1 MTIRLGEILRVLLV
15 ILALGAGSIAGAF
28 ARISWHGVLRDDAGK
43 TVVAGHI
50 ELISMAGD
58 HRYASTTSAA
68 GDFILSEIV
77 AGEYRLSVESGGKTW
92 NSSVPILVVD
102 GIPSTGSLQLSSQT
116 AEVRVVP
123 AVSEESSAQ
132 ASGGERLSSGEV
144 SSLPLNAR
152 DFSKLLLL
160 AAGTMTDANG
170 AANFTQQ
177 FAVNGQR
184 GTATVFALDS
194 FDTTDPEMGGATFSN
209 FNVDAIQEVQSNT
222 GVMSAE
228 IGHGAASFT
237 NVITKSGTNQVH
249 GSFFEFAR
257 NAAFDARNYFDHK
270 SVADERR
277 IPPFVRNEFG
287 FTNGG
292 PVVLPGIYD
301 GRNRTFYFGQY
312 QGFRQVLGTTQV
324 FPVPTAAERQGIDTE
339 TFPGDTLTVPV
350 NPAIVPV
357 LEHYPLPNDPNG
369 AYGDRTYAA
378 SSKIYTR
385 TDQFSVRVDHRISDK
400 AALLTRFSFNQ
411 VTGPLTNPDQTAI
424 DPSFAVQFFD
434 HQRNAGVKYSRTIS
448 PHFISDTAFSYIRS
462 TPFFPAINHT
472 QPAITFG
479 DGLFQG
485 FNSAGGSIFGSYGN
499 LYQLKHDMSYVHSNH
514 AFKFGV
520 EIRFNRDATIFGTNP
535 NGIYSFGGGTA
546 YSPVLITSASGT
558 HDIQPGDPLPDSLTG
573 LLTATPYSYGVIAA
587 AEVTPKG
594 DKFDEAAVRREAYNF
609 YFQDTWKATSRL
621 TLNYGLRYEVN
632 SRIHEA
638 QNRTSIPRF
647 VDAAG
652 KDVPYWDHTAK
663 QPFYY
668 NPQPP
673 YDMDWGGW
681 GPRASLDYAVTSH
694 TVLHAGGAI
703 TSIVPNLWQDNFL
716 TGAIPLATGLYASA
730 LPGVPVPFQNS
741 VVPVNLP
748 PPYATTGKL
757 LFPNGDANH
766 VAPNTQVDLQRY
778 QDDLK
783 ALTPGNQVQLLNM
796 TGLAKNF
803 RNGYIESYTAG
814 IDHDFRDF
822 KFSAAYVATAGVHLA
837 SIYSPNSYGGAD
849 PAFAP
854 FTQFDSTGRAIG
866 GFGPESLMTSRS
878 HSTYHALQSSVSKN
892 SARAGLGL
900 QASYTYSKSLDDTSA
915 VLGGLIAGAGV
926 VLQTLPQNPWNPG
939 AEKGPSTFDA
949 SHSFTLSLIQV
960 LPLDHVSFL
969 RPLGRTL
976 TRGWQF
982 LNITTLTSGAPFTV
996 YSGVQQTGVG
1006 AGGTDRPDLV
1016 EQPHFSTSGAVRE
1029 DYFGRGP
1036 DNTSFFSIPI
1046 NVPGGTGPNHGRF
1059 GTLGRDTFRGPSFQQ
1074 YDVALI
1080 KDTPFG
1086 RRGNSELGTVE
1097 FRAEFFNV
1105 FNLVNFGLP
1114 SNILRGSG
1122 FGVISKT
1129 AGPSRQIQFSLKLIY

>member
-1 MTIRLGEILRVLLV
+1 MRFRLGQPLHTLCLMATLV
-15 ILALGAGSIAGAF
+15 SAAGALALS
-28 ARISWHGVLRDDAGK
+28 SWRGVLRDDAGK
-43 TVVAGHI
+43 PVSAATVKLTSATGDRHYQAATSTSGDFALANMVAG
-50 ELISMAGD
+50 D
-58 HRYASTTSAA
+58 Y
-68 GDFILSEIV
+68 D
-77 AGEYRLSVESGGKTW
+77 LSVESAGKTW
-92 NSSVPILVVD
+92 RMAKALVMPD
-102 GIPSTGSLQLSSQT
+102 GATLTSALQLSQT
-116 AEVRVVP
+116 AEVRVLP
-123 AVSEESSAQ
+123 GGEESAAQ

-184 GTATVFALDS
+184 GTATVFALDG

-222 GVMSAE
+222 GVMTAE
-228 IGHGAASFT
+228 IGHGAASYT
-237 NVITKSGTNQVH
+237 NVITKSGANQVH

-257 NAAFDARNYFDHK
+257 NASFDARNYFDHK

-277 IPPFVRNEFG
+277 LPPFVRNEFG

-292 PVVLPGIYD
+292 PVVLPKIYD

-324 FPVPTAAERQGIDTE
+324 FPVPTAAERQGIDIE

-357 LEHYPLPNDPNG
+357 LDHYPLPNDPKG

-400 AALLTRFSFNQ
+400 ASLLTRFSLNQ

-448 PHFISDTAFSYIRS
+448 PHFLSDTSFSYIRS

-472 QPAITFG
+472 QPAMTFG
-479 DGLFQG
+479 DGLFQA
-485 FNSAGGSIFGSYGN
+485 FNQPGGSIFGSYSN
-499 LYQLKHDMSYVHSNH
+499 LYQLKQDMSYVRSNH
-514 AFKFGV
+514 LFKWGV
-520 EIRFNRDATIFGTNP
+520 EIRHNRDATIFGTNP
-535 NGIYSFGGGTA
+535 NGQYTFGGGTA

-558 HDIQPGDPLPDSLTG
+558 HDIQSGDPLPDSLTG
-573 LLTATPYSYGVIAA
+573 LLTATPYSYGVVAA
-587 AEVTPKG
+587 ADVTPIG
-594 DKFDEAAVRREAYNF
+594 DRFDEAAVRREAYNF
-609 YFQDTWKATSRL
+609 YFQDTWKARPNL
-621 TLNYGLRYEVN
+621 TINYGLRYEVN

-638 QNRTSIPRF
+638 EHRTSLPRF
-647 VDAAG
+647 VDASG
-652 KDVPYWDHTAK
+652 KDVPYWDHNAK
-663 QPFYY
+663 QPFYF

-673 YDMDWGGW
+673 YDQDWKGF
-681 GPRASLDYAVTSH
+681 GPRLSVDYGVSSH
-694 TVLHAGGAI
+694 TMLHAGGAI
-703 TSIVPNLWQDNFL
+703 TSLVPNLWQDNFL
-716 TGAIPLATGLYASA
+716 TGAIPLATTLYASA
-730 LPGVPVPFQNS
+730 LPNVPLPFQNS
-741 VVPVNLP
+741 VVPVTLP
-748 PPYATTGKL
+748 PPYTTAGKP
-757 LFPNGDANH
+757 LFPNGDASH
-766 VAPNTQVDLQRY
+766 VPPNTQVDLQRY
-778 QDDLK
+778 QDDLT
-783 ALTPGNQVQLLNM
+783 ALTPGNQVQLLSM
-796 TGLAKNF
+796 VGLAKNF
-803 RNGYIESYTAG
+803 RNGYIESYTG
-814 IDHDFRDF
+814 GVDHDFRDF
-822 KFSAAYVATAGVHLA
+822 KFTAAYVATAGVHLA
-837 SIYSPNSYGGAD
+837 AVYSPNSYGGAD

-854 FTQFDSTGRAIG
+854 FTQFDSSGNAIG
-866 GFGPESLMTSRS
+866 GFGPESVMTSRS
-878 HSTYHALQSSVSKN
+878 HSTYHALQSGVSKN
-892 SARAGLGL
+892 SARLGLGL
-900 QASYTYSKSLDDTSA
+900 QASYTYSKSIDDTSA
-915 VLGGLIAGAGV
+915 VLGGSIAGAGV
-926 VLQTLPQNPWNPG
+926 VLQTMPQDPWNPD

-949 SHSFTLSLIQV
+949 THSFTLSVIQV
-960 LPLDHVSFL
+960 LPFDHVGFL

-1006 AGGTDRPDLV
+1006 AGGADRPDLV

-1029 DYFGRGP
+1029 DYFGRGT
-1036 DNTSFFSIPI
+1036 DNASFFSIPI

-1059 GTLGRDTFRGPSFQQ
+1059 GRLGRSTFRGPGFQQ
-1074 YDVALI
+1074 YDIALI

-1086 RRGNSELGTVE
+1086 HRGNSELGTVE

-1129 AGPSRQIQFSLKLIY
+1129 AGPSRQIQFSLKVIY